1 MDDGDDEMESTLG
14 ESGTVRSIVQ
24 SPGEANRR
32 ALSAEYEDRVRV
44 YGVERYHYLLAH
56 PLDRA
61 WDEIIPRRT
70 PPVFRLHPSEARRS
84 WEMPVEGD
92 DIETSVWWEIYRRG
106 GV

>member
-1 MDDGDDEMESTLG
+1 MDDGDDEMESILG
-14 ESGTVRSIVQ
+14 ENGSIRSVIE
-24 SPGEANRR
+24 SPGQATRR
-32 ALSAEYEDRVRV
+32 ALSAEYENRVRV

-70 PPVFRLHPSEARRS
+70 PPVLRLHPSEARRS
-84 WEMPVEGD
+84 WAMPVEGD
-92 DIETSVWWEIYRRG
+92 DIETAVWWENYRRG